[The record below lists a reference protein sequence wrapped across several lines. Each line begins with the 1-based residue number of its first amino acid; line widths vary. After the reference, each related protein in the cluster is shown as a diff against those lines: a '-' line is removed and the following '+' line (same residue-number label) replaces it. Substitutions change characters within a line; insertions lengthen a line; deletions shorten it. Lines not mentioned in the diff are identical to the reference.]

1 MGLFSTI
8 NAVIPASGTI
18 SPEVDLGQ
26 QTLVGIV
33 MPATWTAASL
43 TFQVSPDAGTTWVEL
58 YTYAG
63 SELTLT
69 VGASQFVA
77 IDPTQWKGVYSL
89 KVRSGTAASPV
100 TQTAQATLGFVTK
113 TLLA

>member
-1 MGLFSTI
+1 MALFTTI
-8 NAVIPASGTI
+8 NAVIPASGSL

-33 MPATWTAASL
+33 MPAAWTAASL
-43 TFQVSPDAGTTWVEL
+43 TFQVSPDGGTTWVEL

-63 SELTLT
+63 VALALT
-69 VGASQFVA
+69 VGTSQYIAV
-77 IDPTQWKGVYSL
+77 DPTQWKGVYSV
-89 KVRSGTAASPV
+89 KVRSGTSGTPV
-100 TQTAQATLGFVTK
+100 AQSAQATIGLVVK